1 MLTGDNVT
9 AAQRIGEIVGV
20 TEVRA
25 GLLPADKVSAVKELK
40 ALDGKLAM
48 VGDGVNDAPALAL
61 ADVGIAMGGAGTA
74 VALETADVALMS
86 DDLSRLS
93 FAIGLTSQSKSH
105 SAELRSLHGSDR
117 HFNTDFGERRY
128 PPELDRSRARGKYAG
143 GHYER
148 LEAVKIP
155 TRLNRLLKFPFE
167 CDVRSLGLL
176 RIAIGLILFADF
188 GIRFLNFR
196 AHYTSEGILP
206 LGSFLFQPDLSF
218 RPWSVF
224 YMTDSPPHVAA
235 LFVLALVFSVCLALG
250 YKTRWAGWICWILL
264 LGLQV
269 RNPLILHKGD
279 RYLVLI
285 LFWGNFLPWGKSFSG
300 DHGFLTSDDE
310 KVHLSWGS
318 VALFLQICCLYWFSA
333 VTRVGPEW
341 QVDGSALYYT
351 YHLEPILNWMAVPML
366 STGEA
371 VLEFF
376 TRAALLMEMFGPLLL
391 FIPVP
396 WIRFVS
402 ILLVMGFHIGIMA
415 TLSLGLFTWVCI
427 AAPLGLL
434 PSRFWEWRLGTF
446 LETHLQSAALVL
458 HRLRPRFLSRL
469 WVPSEWSTLLQ
480 RFTRWLPAVALV
492 LTLTTLVI
500 NLGGPVPFTGPTA
513 WARVWGWTRVGE
525 CSAPVRRR

>member
-1 MLTGDNVT
+1 
-9 AAQRIGEIVGV
+9 
-20 TEVRA
+20 
-25 GLLPADKVSAVKELK
+25 
-40 ALDGKLAM
+40 
-48 VGDGVNDAPALAL
+48 
-61 ADVGIAMGGAGTA
+61 
-74 VALETADVALMS
+74 
-86 DDLSRLS
+86 
-93 FAIGLTSQSKSH
+93 
-105 SAELRSLHGSDR
+105 
-117 HFNTDFGERRY
+117 
-128 PPELDRSRARGKYAG
+128 
-143 GHYER
+143 
-148 LEAVKIP
+148 
-155 TRLNRLLKFPFE
+155 
-167 CDVRSLGLL
+167 
-176 RIAIGLILFADF
+176 
-188 GIRFLNFR
+188 
-196 AHYTSEGILP
+196 
-206 LGSFLFQPDLSF
+206 
-218 RPWSVF
+218 
-224 YMTDSPPHVAA
+224 MTDSPPHVAA
-235 LFVLALVFSVCLALG
+235 LFVLALVSSVCLALG

-300 DHGFLTSDDE
+300 DHGFLTSEDE

-434 PSRFWEWRLGTF
+434 PSRFWEWRLGAF

-458 HRLRPRFLSRL
+458 HRLRARFLSRL

-513 WARVWGWTRVGE
+513 WARVLGLDQSWGMFSPSPPKISGWVTADATTRSGRE
-525 CSAPVRRR
+525 FNLLTGDPVPPGSFRGHPSSVWDQRWRFYRANLQSVNFGVHASIYLNYLVRQWDAAHPEDPIQVARYNWHARSTQLGYRLAFEETLTEAEYHR